1 MSERTTLDRDD
12 QGGKRGFHRR
22 GLLRLAA
29 LGAGATALSNLLA
42 ACGGTPTAT
51 TAPASS
57 TAASAAPAAS
67 SAAASSAAASAAPAA
82 SAAASARPSVA
93 ASAAPA
99 SAAASTGASAAPA
112 SAAAGGASGGQVS
125 YHWVKPVT
133 LHPLFST
140 SGAEQG
146 VERLL
151 FGALVKVN
159 DKLEAVPDIAEKIDI
174 SADAKVYTFS
184 LKKALV
190 FTDGKPLTA
199 ADVVFTIERAV
210 DKRVGSYW
218 RGRLLGIDGAA
229 DFGDQK
235 ADKIKGLETP
245 DPYTVKI
252 TLAAPDSTF
261 LLTIGNFAGMGILPA
276 HILKDIAPDQ
286 LSKHSFGLNP
296 TPTAGVFQFVK
307 YETDQYVEIKRNE
320 TYGGGAK
327 AKLERIF
334 AKNLTPDVALAQLD
348 KGEIDLMIVPVAEID
363 RVKKNPNL
371 TVVSVP
377 SPSVSF
383 MCLNQE
389 LPYFQDKRVRQAMQ
403 YAIDREAIVKE
414 IYKGEAVVVNQTII
428 GPEWMGMPDLNMYK
442 FDPNKAK
449 QLIKDANWD
458 TNRKIETIYT
468 PGNKEQDAFAAI
480 IQQQLKDIG
489 VQIDLRQIEA
499 AEYGRKL
506 VQQHQY
512 EIAFV
517 GGGVFR
523 QDPNVSA
530 NYFEKI
536 NWTPAGGNYA
546 HYSNPKVDELFQK
559 GRATPD
565 KAERKKIYT
574 ELATILNDEL
584 PWIFLWSPNS
594 IFGVNKRL
602 QGFKPPSYATHQ
614 VWNAEEWSVTS

>member
-12 QGGKRGFHRR
+12 QGEKRRFNRR
-22 GLLRLAA
+22 GVLRLAA
-29 LGAGATALSNLLA
+29 VGVGASALTSLLA
-42 ACGGTPTAT
+42 ACGGETPAAT
-51 TAPASS
+51 TVPAASTPASTAASSAPASAVAS
-57 TAASAAPAAS
+57 TGGAASAAPS
-67 SAAASSAAASAAPAA
+67 SAAAST
-82 SAAASARPSVA
+82 A

-99 SAAASTGASAAPA
+99 SAAASAAASASA
-112 SAAAGGASGGQVS
+112 STAAGGASGGQVS

-159 DKLEAVPDIAEKIDI
+159 DKLEAVPDIAEKIDV

-184 LKKALV
+184 LKKTLV

-199 ADVVFTIERAV
+199 DDVVFTIERAV

-229 DFGDQK
+229 DFSEQK
-235 ADKIKGLETP
+235 AEKIKGLETP
-245 DPYTVKI
+245 DQYTVKI
-252 TLAAPDSTF
+252 TLGAPDSTF

-276 HILKDIAPDQ
+276 HVLKDIAPDQ

-296 TPTAGVFQFVK
+296 TPSAGVFQFVK

-320 TYGGGAK
+320 TYGGGPK
-327 AKLERIF
+327 AKLDRIF

-348 KGEIDLMIVPVAEID
+348 KGEIDLMIVPVAEIE

-383 MCLNQE
+383 MCLNNE

-414 IYKGEAVVVNQTII
+414 IYKGEATVVNQTII

-442 FDPNKAK
+442 FDPGKAR
-449 QLIKDANWD
+449 QLLKDANWD
-458 TNRKIETIYT
+458 SGRKIETIYT

-480 IQQQLKDIG
+480 IQQQFKDIG
-489 VQIDLRQIEA
+489 VDLDLRQIEA

-546 HYSNPKVDELFQK
+546 HDSNPKVDELFRA

-565 KAERKKIYT
+565 RTERKKIYT

>member
-1 MSERTTLDRDD
+1 
-12 QGGKRGFHRR
+12 
-22 GLLRLAA
+22 
-29 LGAGATALSNLLA
+29 
-42 ACGGTPTAT
+42 
-51 TAPASS
+51 
-57 TAASAAPAAS
+57 
-67 SAAASSAAASAAPAA
+67 
-82 SAAASARPSVA
+82 
-93 ASAAPA
+93 
-99 SAAASTGASAAPA
+99 
-112 SAAAGGASGGQVS
+112 
-125 YHWVKPVT
+125 
-133 LHPLFST
+133 
-140 SGAEQG
+140 
-146 VERLL
+146 
-151 FGALVKVN
+151 
-159 DKLEAVPDIAEKIDI
+159 
-174 SADAKVYTFS
+174 
-184 LKKALV
+184 
-190 FTDGKPLTA
+190 
-199 ADVVFTIERAV
+199 
-210 DKRVGSYW
+210 
-218 RGRLLGIDGAA
+218 
-229 DFGDQK
+229 
-235 ADKIKGLETP
+235 
-245 DPYTVKI
+245 
-252 TLAAPDSTF
+252 
-261 LLTIGNFAGMGILPA
+261 
-276 HILKDIAPDQ
+276 
-286 LSKHSFGLNP
+286 
-296 TPTAGVFQFVK
+296 
-307 YETDQYVEIKRNE
+307 
-320 TYGGGAK
+320 
-327 AKLERIF
+327 
-334 AKNLTPDVALAQLD
+334 
-348 KGEIDLMIVPVAEID
+348 
-363 RVKKNPNL
+363 
-371 TVVSVP
+371 
-377 SPSVSF
+377 
-383 MCLNQE
+383 
-389 LPYFQDKRVRQAMQ
+389 
-403 YAIDREAIVKE
+403 
-414 IYKGEAVVVNQTII
+414 
-428 GPEWMGMPDLNMYK
+428 MYK